1 MKLLKKLLALTLVG
15 VLALTLLTGCSD
27 SSTTDPDQVI
37 PDDDTYTVVD
47 SLNRGATEKGLGLL
61 KYSVKYTAVT
71 QKLLDNWMNNRTDI
85 ARYREERDSILDAL
99 DKEISIIVSEAT
111 VAPVAVPSNGVDGV
125 NYSNYYTS
133 SYDMAD
139 RVGVAFAETESGQRY
154 MLICTFK
161 TDKV

>member
-15 VLALTLLTGCSD
+15 VLALTLLTACSD

-71 QKLLDNWMNNRTDI
+71 QKLLDNWMNNRDSI
-85 ARYREERDSILDAL
+85 RYKEEHDSILDAL
-99 DKEISIIVSEAT
+99 DKETSIIVSEVT